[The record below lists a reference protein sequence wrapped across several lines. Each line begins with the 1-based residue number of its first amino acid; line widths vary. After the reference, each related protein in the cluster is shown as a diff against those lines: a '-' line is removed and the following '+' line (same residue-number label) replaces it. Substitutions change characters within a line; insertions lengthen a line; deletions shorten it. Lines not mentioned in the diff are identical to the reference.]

1 MNWII
6 RANDGI
12 DESGKEILEKAG
24 CTVYTD
30 HLDANALLEAADS
43 YHALLVRSAT
53 KVRQDLIDASVNLI
67 VIGRGGVGLDN
78 IDVHYASEKGVPVV
92 NTPAASSASVAELVF
107 GHLFTMVRGL
117 QITNRIM
124 PDQGDSRFKE
134 LKNLCSDGI
143 ELNGKTLGIIG
154 AGRIGRETARIAIG
168 CGMHVLFHDPF
179 LDEVTV
185 PVHFHRALG
194 IQDLELRLPTLSKE
208 DVLRQSDFITLH
220 VPGGGDAVIGEVE
233 FQLMK
238 DGSGIVNCARG
249 GVVDEKALNRAI
261 ESGKIAY
268 AGIDVFEKEP
278 PVYLDILKHDQVSL
292 SPHIGAATREA
303 QERVGV
309 ELAEKVLAE
318 LRKAQVS

>member
-12 DESGKEILEKAG
+12 DDSGKEILEKAG
-24 CTVYTD
+24 CTVLTD
-30 HLDANALLEAADS
+30 HLDADALKTEAGS
-43 YHALLVRSAT
+43 FHALLVRSAT
-53 KVRQDLIDASVNLI
+53 LVRQDLIDASGNLK

-78 IDVHYASEKGVPVV
+78 IDVSYAAGKGIPVV

-107 GHLFTMVRGL
+107 AHLFSMVRGL

-124 PDQGDSRFKE
+124 PSEGDTRFKE
-134 LKNLCSDGI
+134 LKNLCSDGT

-154 AGRIGRETARIAIG
+154 AGRIGRETARVAIG
-168 CGMHVLFHDPF
+168 CGMNVIFHDPF
-179 LDEVTV
+179 IDEVTV
-185 PVHFHRALG
+185 DVKFHESLN
-194 IQDLELRLPTLSKE
+194 LPHLQIPFTTQSKQEVLS
-208 DVLRQSDFITLH
+208 QSDFISLH
-220 VPGGGDAVIGEVE
+220 VPGGGDAVISTAE
-233 FQLMK
+233 FNLMK
-238 DGSGIVNCARG
+238 EGAGIVNCARG
-249 GVVDEKALNRAI
+249 GVVDEKALNAALL
-261 ESGKIAY
+261 SGKIAY

-278 PVYLDILKHDQVSL
+278 PVYLDLLKHDQVSL

-318 LRKAQVS
+318 LRKSQTS